1 MLFRRPQPSMSD
13 LYEARIADLKEA
25 HEARVREMLRTIEA
39 LAEQIDYL
47 RAVFGRAQPMSGSLV
62 RQGTTV
68 PFELQVDDDMP
79 LHMSEEEEDI
89 LALAENEL
97 ISDEQL
103 ARMQAQL
110 AERFKTT
117 VVIDQ

>member
-1 MLFRRPQPSMSD
+1 MFRRPRPSMSD

-47 RAVFGRAQPMSGSLV
+47 RAVFGRAQPMSGSLT

-68 PFELQVDDDMP
+68 PFELPVVDDLP
-79 LHMSEEEEDI
+79 LHMSEEEEDLI
-89 LALAENEL
+89 AMADNEL
-97 ISDEQL
+97 ISEEQL

-110 AERFKTT
+110 AERFKVSIPITE
-117 VVIDQ
+117 